1 MNKLSLDTW
10 MLNFIVID
18 DQTVAQIILEMLKEF
33 DLILTQYLLLKPEGI
48 SSKSTEYFMIW
59 SNIFNVN
66 FKKNI

>member
-18 DQTVAQIILEMLKEF
+18 AAQIILEMLKEF

-48 SSKSTEYFMIW
+48 SSKSTEYFMI
-59 SNIFNVN
+59 
-66 FKKNI
+66 

>member
-18 DQTVAQIILEMLKEF
+18 AAQIILEMLKEF

-59 SNIFNVN
+59 LNIFNVN
-66 FKKNI
+66 LKKNI